1 MNRWNRLV
9 NMAVA
14 YIRRQG
20 NASNIEI
27 VFRYNNPQLGI
38 DRVFNFQRNVTETIT
53 SSLNRIKT
61 NVDKEF
67 NKKLKKRPKKPKNTA
82 ATSSDASTSP
92 PPSPPLVITREV
104 DLLTSDEQYGER
116 TATTTWSDLLAN
128 VDQHEFNGSKLKVFG
143 QEFTL
148 AYNYP
153 YVSNI
158 TMPTVIL
165 VGFSCYPSKF
175 EVEFTKRDEC
185 QFEWYRGRQ
194 TVQQSKKDAPIH
206 IEWHKCEQ
214 EGFFYNVQSS
224 DLQHKLKVT
233 PKDPHFDE
241 QKRNLILSYS
251 LCSWFVVQRRAPKWD
266 QT

>member
-1 MNRWNRLV
+1 MSYRNRVV

-14 YIRRQG
+14 HIRRHG
-20 NASNIEI
+20 NANSIEI
-27 VFRYNNPQLGI
+27 VFRYNNPQIGI
-38 DRVFNFQRNVTETIT
+38 DRVFNLQRNIAETIT
-53 SSLNRIKT
+53 SSLQRIKT

-67 NKKLKKRPKKPKNTA
+67 SKNLKKKSKKTKNAA
-82 ATSSDASTSP
+82 ATSDASSSSAAAAAPSAP
-92 PPSPPLVITREV
+92 PIPPREV
-104 DLLTSDEQYGER
+104 DLLTEQTER
-116 TATTTWSDLLAN
+116 SASTTWSDLLVN

-185 QFEWYRGRQ
+185 QFEWYRGRPTQ
-194 TVQQSKKDAPIH
+194 NKKDSSD
-206 IEWHKCEQ
+206 IEWNKCEQ
-214 EGFFYNVQSS
+214 EGFFYNVQSK

-233 PKDPHFDE
+233 LDK
-241 QKRNLILSYS
+241 
-251 LCSWFVVQRRAPKWD
+251 
-266 QT
+266 

>member
-1 MNRWNRLV
+1 MNYWNRVV

-14 YIRRQG
+14 YIRRHG
-20 NASNIEI
+20 NANNIEI

-67 NKKLKKRPKKPKNTA
+67 NKKLKKKPKKPKSVTA
-82 ATSSDASTSP
+82 TTSDASTSSP

-104 DLLTSDEQYGER
+104 DLLTDEQHCSER
-116 TATTTWSDLLAN
+116 NASTTWSDLLAN
-128 VDQHEFNGSKLKVFG
+128 VDQHGFNGSTLKVFG
-143 QEFTL
+143 QEFNL

-175 EVEFTKRDEC
+175 EVEFTERDEC
-185 QFEWYRGRQ
+185 QFEWYRGRP
-194 TVQQSKKDAPIH
+194 TAQQSKKDPPAD
-206 IEWHKCEQ
+206 IEWNKCEQ
-214 EGFFYNVQSS
+214 EGFFYNVQST
-224 DLQHKLKVT
+224 DLRHKLKV
-233 PKDPHFDE
+233 
-241 QKRNLILSYS
+241 S
-251 LCSWFVVQRRAPKWD
+251 LRLDISN
-266 QT
+266 